1 MQLGYC
7 VPVKTIR
14 FTSKGFIGKSGVST
28 STLPS
33 SASLMVCAVRFQQL
47 LLKVRTHIGGIDGHF
62 LLYLLAQFVSLLQS
76 GMTSDILRHSNA
88 SG

>member
-28 STLPS
+28 STFPS
-33 SASLMVCAVRFQQL
+33 NASLMVCAVRFQQL
-47 LLKVRTHIGGIDGHF
+47 LLKV
-62 LLYLLAQFVSLLQS
+62 
-76 GMTSDILRHSNA
+76 
-88 SG
+88 